1 MNSKKRRF
9 TSHTAPRHYL
19 ECRHP
24 LDRRSRYSLRFSLW
38 RRPPTGHATL
48 CNDPAPVSHGGALC
62 PNRTIGESMRWNAYV
77 WRPIACNW
85 RAWFMTPLCKGIS
98 FGWRGNGPTR
108 RFRDLRRALE
118 LEPNQMASP
127 SPRADLATSPRQCSA
142 APGAFTSCVA
152 LSYRP
157 EPQSRA
163 ASRRHRTAP

>member
-38 RRPPTGHATL
+38 RGPPTGHATL

-85 RAWFMTPLCKGIS
+85 RGGFMTPLCKGIS

-142 APGAFTSCVA
+142 APRGFHIMR
-152 LSYRP
+152 RP
-157 EPQSRA
+157 FVSP
-163 ASRRHRTAP
+163 